1 MWIPLDQIEV
11 GVRYFVELGAWVRAI
26 GVWWGCGQRGS
37 GVMVGGGGR
46 VRIRPKQEMDRNVLL
61 SITHSINYI

>member
-37 GVMVGGGGR
+37 GVMVGGGGQGANSA
-46 VRIRPKQEMDRNVLL
+46 KTGDGQKC
-61 SITHSINYI
+61 ITEYYSQH